1 MFPVSFLTEAGA
13 GGGGMMSIILMV
25 VLFIGVFYFF
35 GIRPQ
40 KKQEKQAAEMRNSL
54 MVGDE
59 ITTIGGIIGKIV
71 SLKEETM
78 VIETTRDHTRI
89 RLLKS
94 AVRSVDVRV
103 EEPRAPKAPELVEE
117 APAAQESTEQE
128 NN

>member
-1 MFPVSFLTEAGA
+1 MFPVSFLTEGA
-13 GGGGMMSIILMV
+13 TGGSSMLSIILMV

-35 GIRPQ
+35 GVRPQ
-40 KKQEKQAAEMRNSL
+40 KKQERQAAEMRKSL

-103 EEPRAPKAPELVEE
+103 EEARAAKAEAEE
-117 APAAQESTEQE
+117 ASAEQE

>member
-1 MFPVSFLTEAGA
+1 MFPVSFLTESS
-13 GGGGMMSIILMV
+13 GGSSMLSIVLMV
-25 VLFIGVFYFF
+25 VLFIGVFYLF

-40 KKQEKQAAEMRNSL
+40 KKQERQAAEMRNSL

-71 SLKEETM
+71 SLKDETI

-117 APAAQESTEQE
+117 APVAQESAEQE

>member
-1 MFPVSFLTEAGA
+1 MFPVSFLTEGA
-13 GGGGMMSIILMV
+13 TGGSNMLSIILMV

-35 GIRPQ
+35 GVRPQ
-40 KKQEKQAAEMRNSL
+40 KKQERQAAEMRNSL

-103 EEPRAPKAPELVEE
+103 EEARAAKAEAAEE
-117 APAAQESTEQE
+117 APAEQE